1 MTDSSVSN
9 VEAVTETAL
18 PETAVSTTE
27 VPMYYV
33 MTNIIRNGET
43 PFSPVSFLVPPRV
56 RLPDPV
62 PELEETLYTD
72 EDYRACN
79 IVCSVVR
86 YVSRYLLNPHKTP
99 FYMVPSPSPTDEPRN
114 SITIDDIIEYVAMS
128 HRDTESQNLSPNIER
143 LLMSP
148 NNRRVLDGTISLIKK
163 TLCRPIILQLF
174 KENKRLFLY
183 NYLNEYSMNEYD
195 IEYEM
200 NYYKVVSLVC
210 HIGNDIDKRIK
221 LCDMLVRWRSA
232 K

>member
-1 MTDSSVSN
+1 MTESSASN
-9 VEAVTETAL
+9 VEAVTD
-18 PETAVSTTE
+18 TAVATTE
-27 VPMYYV
+27 VPMYHV
-33 MTNIIRNGET
+33 MTHIIRNGET
-43 PFSPVSFLVPPRV
+43 QFSQVSFLVPPRV

-86 YVSRYLLNPHKTP
+86 YVSRYFLNPHKTP
-99 FYMVPSPSPTDEPRN
+99 FYVVPSHTDEPRN
-114 SITIDDIIEYVAMS
+114 SITIDDIIKYVVMS
-128 HRDTESQNLSPNIER
+128 HGDTEPQNLSPNLER

-183 NYLNEYSMNEYD
+183 NYLNEYSMNEYY

-221 LCDMLVRWRSA
+221 LCDMLMRWRAA